1 MSPRKTLVDLLL
13 LIILGAF
20 MLIVTAKGE
29 WLEPVQHDVPSVEEG
44 TECFT
49 DSCVGCVDD
58 CLAPADE
65 R

>member
-29 WLEPVQHDVPSVEEG
+29 WLEPSLDDVPSE
-44 TECFT
+44 ECFT